1 MDSDDAQYDATNAHL
16 DRFVDAIAN
25 LESRGGQRSQLEQLE
40 IEALRAQADD
50 LRDELTAVR
59 LRVTAN
65 LTARGR
71 SGLIGLGSSASEQN
85 ARDSDA
91 MLADG
96 FGLD

>member
-1 MDSDDAQYDATNAHL
+1 VDSGDAQYGATKAHF

-25 LESRGGQRSQLEQLE
+25 LESRSGQRSQLEQLE
-40 IEALRAQADD
+40 IDALRAQADD

-59 LRVTAN
+59 LRATADP
-65 LTARGR
+65 TARGR
-71 SGLIGLGSSASEQN
+71 SGLIGLGSSGSEQD
-85 ARDSDA
+85 ACDSDA

>member
-1 MDSDDAQYDATNAHL
+1 MDADDAQYDATKAHL

-25 LESRGGQRSQLEQLE
+25 LQSHGGERSRLEQLE
-40 IEALRAQADD
+40 IDSLRAQADD
-50 LRDELTAVR
+50 LRAELAAIRNGPTADLAYR
-59 LRVTAN
+59 E
-65 LTARGR
+65 R